1 MEELKEYDVSQFKGI
16 LELLVPLVIREI
28 MKSRNVSDEE
38 AFRILYSSFL
48 YSKLEI
54 EAAKL
59 WHLSPRALCGL
70 LDEELETGSISFP
83 EEA

>member
-1 MEELKEYDVSQFKGI
+1 MEALKECDISQFKGI
-16 LELLVPLVIREI
+16 RELLVPLVIREI
-28 MKSRNVSDEE
+28 IKSRNVSEEE
-38 AFRILYSSFL
+38 AFRLLYSSFL

-70 LDEELETGSISFP
+70 LDEELETGQINFP

>member
-16 LELLVPLVIREI
+16 RELLVPLVIREI
-28 MKSRNVSDEE
+28 MKRKNANDEE
-38 AFRILYSSFL
+38 ALRLLYSSFL

-54 EAAKL
+54 EATKL
-59 WHLSPRALCGL
+59 WHLSACALREL
-70 LDEELETGSISFP
+70 LDEELETGFITFP

>member
-16 LELLVPLVIREI
+16 RELLAPLVIREI
-28 MKSRNVSDEE
+28 MKSRKISDEE
-38 AFRILYSSFL
+38 AFRLLYSSLL

-54 EAAKL
+54 EATKL

-70 LDEELETGSISFP
+70 LDEELETGNISFP